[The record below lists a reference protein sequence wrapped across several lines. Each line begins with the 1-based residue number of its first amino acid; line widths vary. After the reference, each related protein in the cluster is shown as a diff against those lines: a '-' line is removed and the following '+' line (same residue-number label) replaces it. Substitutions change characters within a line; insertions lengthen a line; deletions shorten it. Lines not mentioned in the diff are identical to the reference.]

1 MLIDIHMP
9 VMNGIEFVKNLDLDV
24 NPRVC
29 FMSSGPINQEA
40 LREQY
45 PSFRIGFFISKPVTI
60 ENLVE
65 T

>member
-1 MLIDIHMP
+1 M
-9 VMNGIEFVKNLDLDV
+9 VFEFVKILDLNA

-45 PSFRIGFFISKPVTI
+45 PSLSIEFSISNPVTI
-60 ENLVE
+60 ENLVRNVMAE
-65 T
+65 LD

>member
-1 MLIDIHMP
+1 M
-9 VMNGIEFVKNLDLDV
+9 VFEFVKILDLNA

-45 PSFRIGFFISKPVTI
+45 PSLRIGFFISKPVTT
-60 ENLVE
+60 ENLVRI
-65 T
+65 